1 MPGHFRAFF
10 VCDPRLPKTLPVLQT
25 PLAESGFR
33 AFCDMNIC
41 GSTEYPCWRARGIP
55 QRGDL
60 FLPFA
65 GWKREA
71 PKLRA
76 AHRAFQKNRHT
87 FPPFSLFRRMRHV
100 HREDVKGRKWTAT
113 SDMWLFSDVRSD
125 IFSGFG
131 GRLSDDAVFT
141 GRRGSKGRRVSHYLA
156 DGDSTRRAERMARI
170 RESDEKATRRNTSP
184 ARRDHTVVSAAI
196 SSGFSSNL
204 KPEA

>member
-71 PKLRA
+71 PNPRA
-76 AHRAFQKNRHT
+76 AHRAFRKKACLPT
-87 FPPFSLFRRMRHV
+87 LISFRPMRHV
-100 HREDVKGRKWTAT
+100 HREDIEGRKWIAT
-113 SDMWLFSDVRSD
+113 CPMWLFSDVRSD
-125 IFSGFG
+125 IFSGFS

-141 GRRGSKGRRVSHYLA
+141 GRRDSKGRRVSHYLA

-170 RESDEKATRRNTSP
+170 RESDEKATRR
-184 ARRDHTVVSAAI
+184 DHIVVSAAI